1 MMTSPSSSASPAD
14 TASADTAS
22 AATVPAPLVALLDG
36 SIHPVDAP
44 LVRADDLGVV
54 RGDGVFDVA
63 FGRDGEVHG
72 LDAHLDRLAAS
83 ARILALP
90 EPDADGLRRAIG
102 ALIGAWDWAA
112 APETVLRMVLT
123 RGPESG
129 GSPSSWAMIAPLSP
143 STIREREGVRVVVLD
158 RGMEAEGTVDLPWLL
173 PGAKSLSY
181 GINMA
186 AKRWAVSQGADD
198 ALFVTPSG
206 RLLEGPTSSLVIDRG
221 GRLLTPRQDGILKS
235 ITLEQLFERGPAAGL
250 EVEFADLDTSDLD
263 ALDGAWLLSSGRIL
277 APITAIDGREIPR
290 SPLHAR
296 LAEVLEV
303 PAAR

>member
-1 MMTSPSSSASPAD
+1 MTASP
-14 TASADTAS
+14 TPSTP
-22 AATVPAPLVALLDG
+22 PAGLVALLDG
-36 SIHPVDAP
+36 SLHPVETP
-44 LVRADDLGVV
+44 LIRADDLGVV

-72 LDAHLDRLAAS
+72 FDAHLDRLAAS

-90 EPDADGLRRAIG
+90 EPDAAGLRRAVD
-102 ALIGAWDWAA
+102 ALVDAWDWAA
-112 APETVLRMVLT
+112 APEAVIRMVLT

-129 GSPSSWAMIAPLSP
+129 GAPSSWAMIAPLAA
-143 STIREREGVRVVVLD
+143 STIRERDGVRVVVLD

-235 ITLEQLFERGPAAGL
+235 ITLEQLFDRGPAAGL
-250 EVEFADLDTSDLD
+250 DVEFADLTTADLD
-263 ALDGAWLLSSGRIL
+263 SLDGAWLLSSGRIL

-290 SPLHAR
+290 SPLHER
-296 LAEVLEV
+296 LAALLDV
-303 PAAR
+303 PSTE